1 MIENKQIYECN
12 SIINTYIIRFI
23 FFFIF
28 DLTDNNKIK
37 INQAALRIFRY
48 YNNKRWKLIENT
60 RNTVDGYNQI
70 ALKNLKILSNFR
82 Y

>member
-48 YNNKRWKLIENT
+48 YNNINT
-60 RNTVDGYNQI
+60 
-70 ALKNLKILSNFR
+70 KS
-82 Y
+82 